1 MPQQVKHFYEFGP
14 FRLDTHERRLLYKGE
29 SIFLTSKAYEI
40 LLALVQS
47 KGNVVEKDQL
57 MNKVWPNTFVNE
69 ANLTQ
74 QIFVLRRILGT
85 DDSQQ
90 YIETIPRR
98 GYRFASTIKELEEEH
113 AEVRAESQ
121 PQAASGVAAQP
132 SPTDAPVITSLAVL
146 PLTNATDSPNTEYL
160 TDGITESIISNLS
173 QLHQLR
179 VMSWGAVARYK
190 GKNMDVQ
197 EIGRELR
204 VQAVLSGKVLQISN
218 RLIIRMEFVDVENG
232 WQYWGMQYNRK
243 VSDLLT
249 IQEDISW
256 EVSERLRLK
265 LSEEDKGRITKRHT
279 ESPEAYQHYL
289 KGLYFLNK
297 RNLQWINRAI
307 EHIEEALK
315 IDPNYARAY
324 AALADC
330 YSLFSCHSGI
340 KPREGFPKARAAAL
354 KALSLD
360 DSLSEAHASMALV
373 RMLYD
378 WDWTSAENEF
388 RHAIALNANYAMTHH
403 WYSTFLARLGR
414 FDESLAE
421 MKLAQNLDPLSLII
435 TTNQGI
441 IFYFMRNYERALDY
455 ANEAL
460 ELDPNF
466 GVTYGLM
473 CAVHLQQEKYAEAL
487 EYCQIG
493 LSLSKRDPE
502 ALGFLAMIYGKLGE
516 KQKAHEVIDELR
528 EHGQRKYV
536 SPLYIGLAY
545 IGLDEIDRALDC
557 VQVACDER
565 SHAVTYLKVAP
576 FLDRLRSEPQFDELM
591 KCVGLS

>member
-1 MPQQVKHFYEFGP
+1 
-14 FRLDTHERRLLYKGE
+14 
-29 SIFLTSKAYEI
+29 
-40 LLALVQS
+40 
-47 KGNVVEKDQL
+47 
-57 MNKVWPNTFVNE
+57 
-69 ANLTQ
+69 
-74 QIFVLRRILGT
+74 
-85 DDSQQ
+85 
-90 YIETIPRR
+90 
-98 GYRFASTIKELEEEH
+98 
-113 AEVRAESQ
+113 
-121 PQAASGVAAQP
+121 
-132 SPTDAPVITSLAVL
+132 
-146 PLTNATDSPNTEYL
+146 
-160 TDGITESIISNLS
+160 
-173 QLHQLR
+173 
-179 VMSWGAVARYK
+179 MSWGAVARYK
-190 GKNMDVQ
+190 GKEVDVQ

-204 VQAVLSGKVLQISN
+204 VQAILTGKVLQISD

-243 VSDLLT
+243 VSDLLA

-265 LSEEDKGRITKRHT
+265 LSEEEKGRIIKRHT

-315 IDPNYARAY
+315 IDPSYAKAY

-330 YSLFSCHSGI
+330 YSLCSCHSGLR
-340 KPREGFPKARAAAL
+340 PRDGFPKAKAAAL

-360 DSLSEAHASMALV
+360 DSLAEAHASMALV

-388 RHAIALNANYAMTHH
+388 KHAIALNPNYAMTHH
-403 WYSTFLARLGR
+403 WYSTFLARLAR
-414 FDESLAE
+414 FEESLAE
-421 MKLAQNLDPLSLII
+421 MKLAQTLDPLSLII

-441 IFYFMRNYERALDY
+441 VFYFMRNYDRALEY
-455 ANEAL
+455 GNEAL

-466 GVTYGLM
+466 GVAYGLL
-473 CAVHLQQEKYAEAL
+473 CAVHMQKEMYVEAL

-493 LSLSKRDPE
+493 LGLSKRDPE

-516 KQKAHEVIDELR
+516 KTKAYEVIDELK

-536 SPLYIGLAY
+536 SPLYLGLAY
-545 IGLDEIDRALDC
+545 IGVDEIEQALDC
-557 VQVACDER
+557 VQRACDER
-565 SHAVTYLKVAP
+565 SHAVTYLKIAP
-576 FLDRLRSEPQFDELM
+576 FLDRLRSEPQFDELL
-591 KCVGLS
+591 KCVGLA